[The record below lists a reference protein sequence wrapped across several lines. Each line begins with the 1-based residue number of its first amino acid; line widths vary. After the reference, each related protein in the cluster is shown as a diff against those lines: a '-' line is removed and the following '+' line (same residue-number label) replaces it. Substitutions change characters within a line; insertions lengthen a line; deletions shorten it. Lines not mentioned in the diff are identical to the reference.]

1 MASKTRTV
9 YRTRAAKRKHNKR
22 PGMTIPLGIVAGFV
36 PLGMFAYDG
45 MIAGGPVNAVQR
57 VAQRLTGY
65 DNSVHKWFFKELAM
79 GWAPILGGIVA
90 HKVANRLGINRAI
103 SRAGIPLIRI

>member
-1 MASKTRTV
+1 
-9 YRTRAAKRKHNKR
+9 
-22 PGMTIPLGIVAGFV
+22 MTIPLGVVAGFV

-65 DNSVHKWFFKELAM
+65 DNSVHKWMWKEFAM
-79 GWAPILGGIVA
+79 GWAPILGGIFA
-90 HKVANRLGINRAI
+90 HKVANRLGINRALK
-103 SRAGIPLIRI
+103 SAGVPLIRI